1 MAAGGAATGG
11 AAAGGGA
18 AGGAGAGPRSMDAVL
33 GHDAVRDALRVSV
46 AADRLP
52 HALLFTGPEGVGK
65 RTLAVA
71 FARELLAGADPA
83 EQARFDRGALDRFL
97 LYEDLERAL
106 AVRRGDLL
114 GGNLDE
120 GALLEAY
127 AALEGEGWLTGVAEA
142 RGADVIDLLQRN
154 AEKFTGRKGIP
165 FADVLERELAQL
177 GRAKKATAAS
187 VDVARR
193 LFSPGTSRAPYRR
206 SIGID
211 LINGKGDGEYFRTVE
226 TMLRNAAAGPRVVVL
241 DDAHRMTDAAEN
253 AFLKTLEEPPAGA
266 LLILVTSEPLSLLST
281 TVSRCARVP
290 FDSVPPDRL
299 AAFLAG
305 TQGVAKADAPLFASL
320 SGGSVRRAL
329 ELRGLDL
336 RARASF
342 VERILEAVAAGDLE
356 RTLAMAGG
364 RFSEVARGKGRNAE
378 RDEARVL
385 LELLALAFRDLA
397 VSCAAPDV
405 APVSGLDPQAVAA
418 LAARRS
424 APRWERL
431 FARTETALS
440 DVEASVEPRL
450 AVEALFADALPAPAV
465 GMRW

>member
-1 MAAGGAATGG
+1 MST
-11 AAAGGGA
+11 
-18 AGGAGAGPRSMDAVL
+18 MDAVV
-33 GHDAVRDALRVSV
+33 GHDTVRDALRASV

-52 HALLFTGPEGVGK
+52 HALLFSGPEGVGK

-71 FARELLAGADPA
+71 FARELLAGDDAA

-97 LYEDLERAL
+97 LYEDLERPL

-114 GGNLDE
+114 GAALDE
-120 GALLEAY
+120 DALLEAY
-127 AALEGEGWLTGVAEA
+127 ASLEGEGWLTGVADA
-142 RGADVIDLLQRN
+142 RGAEVIDLLERN
-154 AEKFTGRKGIP
+154 PEKFTGRKGIP
-165 FADVLERELAQL
+165 FADVLEKELAQL

-206 SIGID
+206 TIGID

-241 DDAHRMTDAAEN
+241 DDAHKMTDAAEN

-266 LLILVTSEPLSLLST
+266 LLILVTSEPLSLLPT
-281 TVSRCARVP
+281 TLSRCARVP

-299 AAFLAG
+299 AEILVS
-305 TQGVAKADAPLFASL
+305 TQGVRKSDAPLLASL
-320 SGGSVRRAL
+320 GGGSLRRAL

-336 RARASF
+336 RARAAF
-342 VERILEAVAAGDLE
+342 VQRMLEAVAAGDLE
-356 RTLAMAGG
+356 RTLALAGG
-364 RFSEVARGKGRNAE
+364 RFTDLARGKGRDAE
-378 RDEARVL
+378 REEARVL

-397 VSCAAPDV
+397 VIGTAPDV
-405 APVSGLDPQAVAA
+405 APVSGLDPADVAA

-424 APRWERL
+424 APEWERL
-431 FARTETALS
+431 FERTELALS
-440 DVEASVEPRL
+440 DVAASVEPRL
-450 AVEALFADALPAPAV
+450 AVEALFADALPAPAI
-465 GMRW
+465 GRRW